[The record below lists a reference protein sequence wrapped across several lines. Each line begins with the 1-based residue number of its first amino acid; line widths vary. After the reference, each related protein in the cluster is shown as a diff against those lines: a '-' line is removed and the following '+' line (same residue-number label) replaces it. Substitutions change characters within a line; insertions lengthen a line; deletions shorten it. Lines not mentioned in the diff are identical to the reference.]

1 MAAFK
6 TDSPSFQATIRVI
19 NQIAVDKFPVL
30 VTRILQKLH
39 LRAGRYFS
47 EEEEE
52 LLKTLLPPLL
62 SASSST
68 EDSTDAHSKSISI
81 TTSNSSN
88 GSQTESLRLVL
99 GCISYIYEQAAF
111 TSTGPEPLYQL
122 LLAAGMSDAHSKV
135 QLISLCTCITSS
147 LFMACAHNNTTTTT
161 GAWQN
166 MGFGSKQLR
175 R

>member
-6 TDSPSFQATIRVI
+6 TDSPSFQTTVRII
-19 NQIAVDKFPVL
+19 NQISVDKFPVL

-39 LRAGRYFS
+39 LRTGKFFS

-52 LLKTLLPPLL
+52 VLKTLLPPPL
-62 SASSST
+62 SA
-68 EDSTDAHSKSISI
+68 EDCSEHQ
-81 TTSNSSN
+81 TSPPLTMSAATSSSN

-135 QLISLCTCITSS
+135 RLISACIASS
-147 LFMACAHNNTTTTT
+147 LFMT
-161 GAWQN
+161 
-166 MGFGSKQLR
+166 
-175 R
+175 

>member
-1 MAAFK
+1 MKLLYCTCTEYYCTCTESHFMAAFK
-6 TDSPSFQATIRVI
+6 TDSPSFQTTVRII
-19 NQIAVDKFPVL
+19 NQISVDKFPVL

-39 LRAGRYFS
+39 LRTGKFFS

-52 LLKTLLPPLL
+52 VLKTLLPPPL
-62 SASSST
+62 SA
-68 EDSTDAHSKSISI
+68 EDSSDVQSKSMS
-81 TTSNSSN
+81 TATSSSN

-135 QLISLCTCITSS
+135 RLISACIASS
-147 LFMACAHNNTTTTT
+147 LFMT
-161 GAWQN
+161 
-166 MGFGSKQLR
+166 
-175 R
+175 

>member
-6 TDSPSFQATIRVI
+6 TDSPSFQTTIRVI

-39 LRAGRYFS
+39 LRTGRYFS

-68 EDSTDAHSKSISI
+68 EDSTDAQSKSINIS
-81 TTSNSSN
+81 TTSCSN

-135 QLISLCTCITSS
+135 QLISSCITSS
-147 LFMACAHNNTTTTT
+147 LFMTCAHNNNPITTTTTTTTTT
-161 GAWQN
+161 GAWQD
-166 MGFGSKQLR
+166 MGF
-175 R
+175 